1 MNSLGQRAVVSTT
14 LATFTG
20 LIVSILALTL
30 TFLAIYIFL
39 QTGQSILCEITFTP
53 AGWPYP

>member
-1 MNSLGQRAVVSTT
+1 MNSLEQRPVVSTT

-20 LIVSILALTL
+20 LVVFTLALAI

-39 QTGQSILCEITFTP
+39 QTGQSILGEITFAP

>member
-1 MNSLGQRAVVSTT
+1 MNSLGQRPVVSTT

-20 LIVSILALTL
+20 LIVFILALTL
-30 TFLAIYIFL
+30 TFFAIYTFL
-39 QTGQSILCEITFTP
+39 QTGQSILGEITFTP